1 MNSGQNESDSGY
13 EGGDDNRFY
22 LMIIPA
28 HGKPEC
34 KEFMLKDDLVA
45 ELRSLSKKRV
55 SCHVFEGQRWHI
67 SLPPRKLI
75 SPDGSI
81 EADLSHNPDSVEI
94 DLEGYLFEDP
104 SVVDDD
110 DDFES

>member
-1 MNSGQNESDSGY
+1 MSNGQNESDSGH
-13 EGGDDNRFY
+13 EDGDDTRFY

-55 SCHVFEGQRWHI
+55 SCHVFEGWRWHI

-94 DLEGYLFEDP
+94 DIEGYLFEDP